1 MKIVVVN
8 GKPTSGKSTFESLCI
23 GLGHARCYVY
33 SSIDYVKTVA
43 RSCGWNGEKTPENRK
58 FLSDLKDLL
67 TTWDDVPMKKIHEKI
82 QSIQDTFTDSGDLA
96 DDVVVFIDVREPE
109 EIQRLKDYYGAT
121 TLLITRVS
129 ADAEDASN
137 HADDDVYNFG
147 YDLIIENNGTLD
159 DLRDSAVVFLDS
171 LFKDEEHT

>member
-43 RSCGWNGEKTPENRK
+43 RSCGWTGEKTPENRK

-67 TTWDDVPMKKIHEKI
+67 TTWNDVPMKKIHEKI

-121 TLLITRVS
+121 TLLITRAS

-171 LFKDEEHT
+171 LFKDEEHI